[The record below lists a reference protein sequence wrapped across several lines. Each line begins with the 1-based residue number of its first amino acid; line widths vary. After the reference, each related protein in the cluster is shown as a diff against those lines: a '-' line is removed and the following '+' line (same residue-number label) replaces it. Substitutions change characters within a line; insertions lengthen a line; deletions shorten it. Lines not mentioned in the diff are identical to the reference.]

1 MSLVNAEF
9 SDFEDRDK
17 LPDGER
23 RKQPADGEKCDQP
36 GDGEKRHQPGEGEK
50 RHQPGDSEKRQQP
63 GDGEKCEQP
72 GDGEPRQQPS
82 ERGQRN
88 GSGGD
93 ETRNG
98 RDGLDGMGSP
108 ETEFDGVFTEW
119 VRLRLR
125 QHRKELGLSLAG
137 LGAKLGVDWSTVRKW
152 ETGATRRCHPSMVPV
167 IGDFLCGCHE
177 WRLRRGLGDVE
188 ASGGCSRCVSLL
200 SLLAR
205 LRGVPG
211 LDGDTLALVEGIIA
225 LVRQSCGA
233 GGGACGL

>member
-17 LPDGER
+17 HPDGEK
-23 RKQPADGEKCDQP
+23 RKQSAGDEKRHQPADGEQ
-36 GDGEKRHQPGEGEK
+36 RHQPS
-50 RHQPGDSEKRQQP
+50 DN
-63 GDGEKCEQP
+63 
-72 GDGEPRQQPS
+72 
-82 ERGQRN
+82 GQRKVPAGDQQRKETVGGERRN
-88 GSGGD
+88 EPVGD

-98 RDGLDGMGSP
+98 RDGLDGMRPP
-108 ETEFDGVFTEW
+108 EAEFDGVFTEW

-125 QHRKELGLSLAG
+125 QHRRELGLSLAG

-152 ETGATRRCHPSMVPV
+152 EMGATRRCHPSLIPV
-167 IGDFLCGCHE
+167 IGDFLRGCCE
-177 WRLRRGLGDVE
+177 RRLRRLREPE

-200 SLLAR
+200 SLLTR

-225 LVRQSCGA
+225 LVRQNCGA
-233 GGGACGL
+233 GGCPGVAHVVSDIQ

>member
-36 GDGEKRHQPGEGEK
+36 GEGEKRHQPGEGEK
-50 RHQPGDSEKRQQP
+50 RHQP
-63 GDGEKCEQP
+63 
-72 GDGEPRQQPS
+72 S
-82 ERGQRN
+82 ERGQRK
-88 GSGGD
+88 GSAGD

-167 IGDFLCGCHE
+167 IGDFLCGCHD

-205 LRGVPG
+205 LRGVPS
-211 LDGDTLALVEGIIA
+211 LDGNTLALVEGIIA

>member
-36 GDGEKRHQPGEGEK
+36 GEGEK
-50 RHQPGDSEKRQQP
+50 RHQP
-63 GDGEKCEQP
+63 
-72 GDGEPRQQPS
+72 S
-82 ERGQRN
+82 ERGQRK
-88 GSGGD
+88 GSTGD

-167 IGDFLCGCHE
+167 IGDFLCGCHD

-200 SLLAR
+200 SLLSLLTR

-211 LDGDTLALVEGIIA
+211 LDGDTLALVEGIIT
-225 LVRQSCGA
+225 LVRQNCGG
-233 GGGACGL
+233 GGGACGLSDMP

>member
-36 GDGEKRHQPGEGEK
+36 GEGEK
-50 RHQPGDSEKRQQP
+50 RHQP
-63 GDGEKCEQP
+63 
-72 GDGEPRQQPS
+72 S
-82 ERGQRN
+82 ERGQRK
-88 GSGGD
+88 GSAGD

-98 RDGLDGMGSP
+98 RDGLDGMRPP
-108 ETEFDGVFTEW
+108 EAEFDGVFTEW

-167 IGDFLCGCHE
+167 IGDFLCGCCD
-177 WRLRRGLGDVE
+177 WRLRRGLGEPE